1 MSETNQDAP
10 LLGEEIAIPEG
21 DVVDDAPPPAGR
33 KGISPVMK
41 LALIGG
47 SVVALL
53 AAAMIFSSSQGPGAP
68 SETRRPAALDSTPGG
83 NVQASSAE
91 YQQSLR
97 TLNERRAQEAAEL
110 GVTSIPTPE
119 AILRPS
125 ARIEQIGTVERTA
138 GEDEPEERA
147 EPEEKPVVAS
157 APRIIRRPP
166 PPVVPRTRPAEER
179 APAAA
184 PAVTAAPAAD
194 QEVENPYVNRIGTM
208 MSRGVKNFAAKPMVV
223 SEVASGKEGDE
234 DADAMATHVPQ
245 AETGPD
251 YSSGNLLLRPGDV
264 LYAETLTTV
273 TSDMQSPVLAEV
285 VHGPHKGARVVGD
298 FSADKA
304 SGRMVVTFRSMTF
317 EDGNVY
323 DIEAVAVDGKSAE
336 TAVASDVH
344 RRYVARYAPILAATF
359 ISGFAQA
366 LAQPSQTVV
375 GSGDSMQIVTDG
387 STTENALASGLAAAS
402 AAVASDIASTAP
414 KGPKIIL
421 QAGWPIG
428 ILITDRVLI
437 DTPVRE
443 DAAYGVTT
451 GAPTPGMPSRL
462 PRAMQLGS
470 SGQ

>member
-1 MSETNQDAP
+1 MFKWTGGVFG
-10 LLGEEIAIPEG
+10 LLGIA
-21 DVVDDAPPPAGR
+21 
-33 KGISPVMK
+33 
-41 LALIGG
+41 L
-47 SVVALL
+47 
-53 AAAMIFSSSQGPGAP
+53 
-68 SETRRPAALDSTPGG
+68 
-83 NVQASSAE
+83 
-91 YQQSLR
+91 
-97 TLNERRAQEAAEL
+97 
-110 GVTSIPTPE
+110 
-119 AILRPS
+119 
-125 ARIEQIGTVERTA
+125 
-138 GEDEPEERA
+138 
-147 EPEEKPVVAS
+147 
-157 APRIIRRPP
+157 
-166 PPVVPRTRPAEER
+166 
-179 APAAA
+179 
-184 PAVTAAPAAD
+184 
-194 QEVENPYVNRIGTM
+194 
-208 MSRGVKNFAAKPMVV
+208 FAC
-223 SEVASGKEGDE
+223 
-234 DADAMATHVPQ
+234 
-245 AETGPD
+245 
-251 YSSGNLLLRPGDV
+251 LLLG
-264 LYAETLTTV
+264 
-273 TSDMQSPVLAEV
+273 
-285 VHGPHKGARVVGD
+285 
-298 FSADKA
+298 KA

-317 EDGNVY
+317 ADGNVY

-443 DAAYGVTT
+443 DADSGITT